1 MILDTCEAL
10 ETQLPG
16 FWSKILTVSGGCK
29 TPTRPSCYSSFNVIV
44 WKLENAVTLW
54 FFLLQ
59 PEISIP

>member
-1 MILDTCEAL
+1 MRRIFEIGLLGWE
-10 ETQLPG
+10 E
-16 FWSKILTVSGGCK
+16 FRMVSGN
-29 TPTRPSCYSSFNVIV
+29 YNVIV